1 MLTSFEGMRDNSRIW
16 IYQSDRPISEEE
28 KAGILTD
35 SEAFLRQWAAHGSD
49 LKASG
54 TILYNHFL
62 IICTDES
69 FNLASGCSIDSSVQ
83 FVQGI
88 GKKYGI
94 DFFQRTNLAF
104 WQNETI
110 KMVKLSDLK
119 DLVARGE
126 IGADSLFFENTI
138 QAKGQLETQW
148 RVRASET
155 WLKRYFKAT
164 LNV

>member
-1 MLTSFEGMRDNSRIW
+1 MLTNFEGMGDNSRIW
-16 IYQSDRPISEEE
+16 IYQSDRPVTADE
-28 KAGILTD
+28 KTAILLD
-35 SEAFLRQWAAHGSD
+35 SEIFLKRWAAHGND

-54 TILYNHFL
+54 TILHDHFL

-83 FVQGI
+83 FVQSLGQ
-88 GKKYGI
+88 KYGI

-104 WQNETI
+104 WENDAI
-110 KMVKLSDLK
+110 KMVKLNELK
-119 DLVARGE
+119 ALVASGE

-138 QAKGQLETQW
+138 QAKSLLQTQW
-148 RVRASET
+148 RVKAGET
-155 WLKRYFKAT
+155 WLKRYFKAA